1 MKQKLNPAV
10 AAIVVLAAIGIATFV
25 MFKMAD
31 KPDDRQF
38 KGMPSFMGG
47 AGKGA
52 GKGGPGKGAPGKMG
66 APNQKPAE
74 AGKKEAPTTT
84 EGKE

>member
-31 KPDDRQF
+31 RPDDR
-38 KGMPSFMGG
+38 KMGGGMPSFMGG
-47 AGKGA
+47 AGAGKGGP
-52 GKGGPGKGAPGKMG
+52 GKGGPGKGAP
-66 APNQKPAE
+66 NQKPAE
-74 AGKKEAPTTT
+74 TEKKEAPT
-84 EGKE
+84 KE